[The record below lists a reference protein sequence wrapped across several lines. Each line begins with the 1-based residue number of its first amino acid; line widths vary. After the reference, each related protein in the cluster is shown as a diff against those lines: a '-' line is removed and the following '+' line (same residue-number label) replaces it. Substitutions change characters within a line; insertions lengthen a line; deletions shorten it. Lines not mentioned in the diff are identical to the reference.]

1 MFARPG
7 SRGADEGWC
16 WIDCADTENT
26 EKGEKLGQGNGRL
39 AINYLALFFV
49 ASLTFN
55 EEQLQQRYT
64 GIAQHGPG
72 EPGGAASNEARGRDF
87 PPVPL
92 LFPGWKERERKESRN
107 IKKECGIVCVRQR
120 V

>member
-1 MFARPG
+1 MRGGVGSFALTQKTWRRERNSVKETDVWQSITWP
-7 SRGADEGWC
+7 
-16 WIDCADTENT
+16 
-26 EKGEKLGQGNGRL
+26 
-39 AINYLALFFV
+39 FFV

-92 LFPGWKERERKESRN
+92 LFPGWKERERKESRD
-107 IKKECGIVCVRQR
+107 IKRVWNCVWASKSIKSKVR
-120 V
+120 